1 MAACASE
8 TRWNCVVFDPPEF
21 IHAAARWGTYALAVA
36 GGLTAAAIALR
47 APDTS
52 PLASRA
58 SDCMKRNA
66 TDDGLIRQSNR
77 RRPLDKYV
85 RDCEH
90 EFSPKLQIKVMPRYV
105 SGVKAAVCAKN
116 CLKAV
121 SGLGVVS
128 LIQPGV

>member
-1 MAACASE
+1 MGHGMALQRQHRSGSSLRLWSWDHTKEEE
-8 TRWNCVVFDPPEF
+8 TEF
-21 IHAAARWGTYALAVA
+21 TGVWSKKKALEGPFVY
-36 GGLTAAAIALR
+36 
-47 APDTS
+47 
-52 PLASRA
+52 
-58 SDCMKRNA
+58 A